1 MKPLYAP
8 VVQLL
13 AGVVLVA
20 LAIRLAWELL
30 APALLPVSIIVLAVT
45 ILVVVYRRR

>member
-1 MKPLYAP
+1 MKPLYTP

-13 AGVVLVA
+13 AGLVMVA

-30 APALLPVSIIVLAVT
+30 APALLPVSVIALVATV
-45 ILVVVYRRR
+45 LVVAYRRR

>member
-1 MKPLYAP
+1 MKSLYTP

-13 AGVVLVA
+13 AVMVMFA

-30 APALLPVSIIVLAVT
+30 APALLPVSVIALVLTV
-45 ILVVVYRRR
+45 LVVAYRRR